1 MAVHGRYTDHADHL
15 RAIPGEEER
24 LLPVAALYGANAAGK
39 SNLVRALQV
48 LRNAVW
54 TEQPLPVSTFMAEGG
69 ISEIEIQFIVAQR
82 IYIYGLT
89 WERSVVH
96 QEWLLERRANR
107 TISVFERLTAEN
119 GEVTVE
125 LGPAVVLPSAKLKAM
140 VMIGAQPSQPF
151 LRVVKNNLNP
161 SDRGEQVEACIDWL
175 KQLVLIFPGSRHQL
189 LLSTLA
195 RDLNFREFASHFL
208 ANIATGIT
216 DLQVKEQEISVD
228 ELRGMGIEVEEGE
241 LIKSGGE
248 VFIDVLGQESTL
260 RLSRG
265 DRLQCHLMTLQAA
278 HVHSDALTHLPLEDE
293 SDGTRRLL
301 HLLPAL
307 FYMQTSSVIVIDEID
322 RSLHP
327 QLSKHLI
334 RQFLKLGGQRQL
346 LFTTHDLNLMDLD
359 LLRRD
364 EIWFAEKK
372 EGATELY
379 SLADFKVRKDLSI
392 DKAYLEGR
400 FGAVPPVEQEWPV
413 WVEVIRKELDPRK
426 VVL

>member
-1 MAVHGRYTDHADHL
+1 
-15 RAIPGEEER
+15 
-24 LLPVAALYGANAAGK
+24 
-39 SNLVRALQV
+39 
-48 LRNAVW
+48 
-54 TEQPLPVSTFMAEGG
+54 
-69 ISEIEIQFIVAQR
+69 
-82 IYIYGLT
+82 
-89 WERSVVH
+89 
-96 QEWLLERRANR
+96 
-107 TISVFERLTAEN
+107 
-119 GEVTVE
+119 
-125 LGPAVVLPSAKLKAM
+125 
-140 VMIGAQPSQPF
+140 
-151 LRVVKNNLNP
+151 
-161 SDRGEQVEACIDWL
+161 
-175 KQLVLIFPGSRHQL
+175 
-189 LLSTLA
+189 
-195 RDLNFREFASHFL
+195 
-208 ANIATGIT
+208 
-216 DLQVKEQEISVD
+216 
-228 ELRGMGIEVEEGE
+228 
-241 LIKSGGE
+241 
-248 VFIDVLGQESTL
+248 
-260 RLSRG
+260 
-265 DRLQCHLMTLQAA
+265 MTLQAA

-307 FYMQTSSVIVIDEID
+307 FYMQTSPVIVIDEID